1 MNLRLAPHESTTLFF
16 VCGRNPKMWEVV
28 QEVMNRQPSSMQW
41 NLKSLE
47 MLSATPALLAYESP
61 VLPPCVEQAEG
72 ARFTDIDGNEYIDCH
87 MAYSAAIL
95 GHNPP
100 SVVAAVQQTLG
111 RGVGVGQFFKEQCE
125 LAELVQTLVPGVE
138 RVAYFHTG
146 GEAIQAAVRMA
157 RCGTGKT
164 KVAKFE
170 GCYHGSNEVG
180 LFNPWMSLSGGI
192 PDDPLDNISPQAAT
206 GGLGAT
212 PDSEYLILPF
222 NSEVAFDLIRQQASE
237 LAAIVVEPLP
247 SFMSPYPDVCKK
259 FMLTLHALADE
270 LQVPLIFDEVVCG
283 FRLAPG
289 GAREWLGV
297 SPQISCF
304 GKVTSGLGLPL
315 SMVAGDAKFLDAGR
329 SDGLGRDHADRK
341 VWVSST
347 TQAGFLP
354 IVAALAQLRHVNE
367 NFAAIS
373 QRLDD
378 NFRDLSER
386 LADIS
391 KQVGIPVRLAGS
403 PRTQVHL
410 DIGEVKPESI
420 DYRSIMNASSPANFR
435 ALMAMTF
442 YLRLRGVYTKL
453 VPSMNL
459 SAAHGPQ
466 EMEELATHIQS
477 SIEQMLLDQAL
488 APEACAQ

>member
-1 MNLRLAPHESTTLFF
+1 MNVRLAPHESTTLFF

-28 QEVMNRQPSSMQW
+28 QEVMNRQPTSMGW
-41 NLKSLE
+41 NLKSLDS
-47 MLSATPALLAYESP
+47 LSATPALLAYEGP
-61 VLPPCVEQAEG
+61 VLPPCVERAEG
-72 ARFTDIDGNEYIDCH
+72 ARFTDLDGNEFIDCH

-95 GHNPP
+95 GHNPT
-100 SVVAAVQQTLG
+100 SVVTAVQQAIG
-111 RGVGVGQFFKEQCE
+111 RGIGVGQFFQEQCE
-125 LAELVQTLVPGVE
+125 LAELVQALVPGVE

-157 RCGTGKT
+157 RCATGKT
-164 KVAKFE
+164 KIAKFE

-180 LFNPWMSLSGGI
+180 LYNPWMSLSGGI
-192 PDDPLDNISPQAAT
+192 PDDPLDNITPQVAT

-212 PDSEYLILPF
+212 QDSEYLILPF
-222 NSEVAFDLIRQQASE
+222 NSDVAFDLIRKQASE
-237 LAAIVVEPLP
+237 LAAIVVEPMP
-247 SFMSPYPDVCKK
+247 SFMSPYPEVCKK
-259 FMLTLHALADE
+259 FMLALHALASE
-270 LQVPLIFDEVVCG
+270 LDVPLIFDEVVCG
-283 FRLAPG
+283 FRLALG

-297 SPQISCF
+297 APQISCF
-304 GKVTSGLGLPL
+304 GKITSGLGLPL

-347 TQAGFLP
+347 AQAGFLP
-354 IVAALAQLRHVNE
+354 IIAAFAQLRHLQD
-367 NFAAIS
+367 NFTTIT
-373 QRLDD
+373 QRLDE

-386 LADIS
+386 LEDVS
-391 KQVGIPVRLAGS
+391 QKLGVPVRLAGN

-410 DIGEVKPESI
+410 DVGEVKPESI
-420 DYRSIMNASSPANFR
+420 DYRAIMNASSAANFR

-453 VPSMNL
+453 VPSMNF
-459 SAAHGPQ
+459 SAAHGEQ

-477 SIEQMLLDQAL
+477 SVEQMLLDQAL
-488 APEACAQ
+488 VPEACTR